1 MKKATLA
8 VIIKDWKILLAMK
21 KRGFWEWKLNWP
33 GGKLEKNETP
43 QQAMIREAYEE
54 LKIKIKRQG
63 LIWKINFYFKN
74 KPERNLEGYIFYVD
88 DFEWTPQETEEMK
101 PYWFDL
107 NKIPYDKMWEDDK
120 IWLPKAIKKE
130 KFKYN
135 FYFDENQKLIKIE
148 NFDFKT

>member
-8 VIIKDWKILLAMK
+8 IIIKDWKILLAMK

-54 LKIKIKRQG
+54 LKIKIKRQE

-107 NKIPYDKMWEDDK
+107 NKILYEKMWEDDK

-135 FYFDENQKLIKIE
+135 FYFDENQKLIK
-148 NFDFKT
+148 TQSL

>member
-8 VIIKDWKILLAMK
+8 IIIKNWKILLAMK
-21 KRGFWEWKLNWP
+21 KRGFWEGKFNWP

-54 LKIKIKRQG
+54 LKIKIKRQE

-88 DFEWTPQETEEMK
+88 NFEWTPQETEEMK

-107 NKIPYDKMWEDDK
+107 DKIPYEKMWEDDK

-135 FYFDENQKLIKIE
+135 FYFDENQKLIKAE